1 MSPIRLFVEK
11 KLEFALEAESLRNQI
26 VDDLDICL
34 RNFRRVLIYDL
45 FDCDV
50 DDIDILKWQVFGE
63 KATDQFLKQVPLV
76 ENGYLAF
83 AYLPGQFDQKADSAQ
98 ECIQL
103 ILGKKEAVVLSKTV
117 YLFDPISTTDLDRL
131 K

>member
-26 VDDLDICL
+26 ADDLDICL

-98 ECIQL
+98 EC
-103 ILGKKEAVVLSKTV
+103 
-117 YLFDPISTTDLDRL
+117 
-131 K
+131 